1 MGGRARG
8 AVPVVEERCG
18 EDPGV
23 RGAGVCWGGG
33 GNCLEVYSSRRVL
46 YH

>member
-23 RGAGVCWGGG
+23 RGGGG
-33 GNCLEVYSSRRVL
+33 LEVYSSRRVL

>member
-8 AVPVVEERCG
+8 AVSVVEERCG

-33 GNCLEVYSSRRVL
+33 LEVYSSRRVL